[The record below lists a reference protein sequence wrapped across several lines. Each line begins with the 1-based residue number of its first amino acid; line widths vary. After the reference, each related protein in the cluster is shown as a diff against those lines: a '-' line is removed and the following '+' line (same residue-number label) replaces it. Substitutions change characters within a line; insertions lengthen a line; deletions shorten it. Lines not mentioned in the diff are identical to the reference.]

1 MSRFL
6 SPVLLILAALVAG
19 AAPAAAQAAAL
30 LQAAALSGD
39 ASGLTL
45 TLGLSAPVQP
55 VVFVLNAPRRVVVDL
70 PGTRCAA
77 ALRLPP
83 AAGLVTA
90 LRGAAPE
97 HGSYRLGLGLR
108 GQPDGPARGAAGT
121 GILTGT
127 GIVTATATGTGSSSS
142 RARRGAG
149 ACAERHGARHHR
161 GYRCGARWRG
171 SRRFGPGR
179 HA

>member
-90 LRGAAPE
+90 LRGAARE
-97 HGSYRLGLGLR
+97 HGSYRLGLVFRRPPHAPPPVPPR
-108 GQPDGPARGAAGT
+108 GGTGGQQPQDEPGATPHPPSVPRGPRPGPA
-121 GILTGT
+121 
-127 GIVTATATGTGSSSS
+127 
-142 RARRGAG
+142 
-149 ACAERHGARHHR
+149 
-161 GYRCGARWRG
+161 
-171 SRRFGPGR
+171 PG
-179 HA
+179 